1 MKRWKN
7 SKEMAKTRDFR
18 PELRHFVKVL
28 NSFRGYY
35 YDYDIFSD
43 FVDYSTACLLWDG
56 DLETAER
63 LKSKYKDDYPR
74 FGELF
79 LALATTMQDQ
89 LPIDGFGWY
98 DALGTLYEEISSRQ
112 KSSMLGQ
119 FFTPPEVCN
128 FIAQINAP
136 QERAEHRITVNDP
149 AAGSGRTLLA
159 FNAVYPG
166 AYILAQ
172 DLDPICS
179 KMSAINMALHGIQG
193 QSVNGDALRPD
204 HFRFGYEVNPR
215 LYTIGGIP
223 HLVRITE
230 AESHTHRMWA
240 KRLEPEPVHPQAPE
254 PSTPPPSVKIK
265 PEQLSLF

>member
-1 MKRWKN
+1 
-7 SKEMAKTRDFR
+7 MAKTRDFR

-43 FVDYSTACLLWDG
+43 FIDYATACLLWNG
-56 DLETAER
+56 DPELAER

-74 FGELF
+74 FREMYV
-79 LALATTMQDQ
+79 ALLSTMSDQ
-89 LPIDGFGWY
+89 LPEGPAWY

-128 FIAQINAP
+128 FMAQINAP
-136 QERAEHRITVNDP
+136 QERLERRIMVNDP

-166 AYILAQ
+166 AYIIAQ
-172 DLDPICS
+172 DLDPICT

-193 QSVNGDALRPD
+193 QSVNGDALNPD
-204 HFRFGYEVNPR
+204 SYRFGFEVNSR
-215 LYTIGGIP
+215 LYTLGGFP
-223 HLVRITE
+223 HLHRIDREQSQAYIMWQNQLNRKEEPIQEPPKLPEQPPQPPQPLQPLLE
-230 AESHTHRMWA
+230 A
-240 KRLEPEPVHPQAPE
+240 Q
-254 PSTPPPSVKIK
+254 
-265 PEQLSLF
+265 QLSLF